1 MNDYTV
7 VDYILDSNIEGAF
20 VECGVQT
27 GKIEMIWMS
36 ALKRRNELSRDIYLY
51 DTFTGLTE
59 PGPKDVGIYNGLNSP
74 KDVYNEWKRHNVDDV
89 NTWCYCPLEKVMRDL
104 HSMHYPFHKLH
115 FIAGDVRE
123 TLLNEN
129 NIPKKIAI
137 LRLDTDWYDS
147 SKVELETMFKYLVPG
162 GVLILDDYFYW
173 KGQKDATDEFFKG
186 TKYQYL
192 ITRVNI
198 PDSHVAYL
206 IK

>member
-27 GKIEMIWMS
+27 GKIEKIWING
-36 ALKRRNELSRDIYLY
+36 LKRRNIKSRDIYMY

-59 PGPKDVGIYNGLNSP
+59 PSERDVGISNGMSSE
-74 KDVYNEWKRHNVDDV
+74 DVFQEWNRHNINDV
-89 NTWCYCPLEKVMRDL
+89 NTWCYCPLGKVMSDL
-104 HSMHYPFHKLH
+104 YGLDYSSERLH
-115 FIAGDVRE
+115 FIKGDVRE
-123 TLLNEN
+123 TLLDEN
-129 NIPKKIAI
+129 NIPKKIAV

-147 SKVELETMFKYLVPG
+147 SKLELERMFHYLVPG

>member
-1 MNDYTV
+1 MNDNTV

-20 VECGVQT
+20 VECGVQS
-27 GKIEMIWMS
+27 GKIEKIWIDR
-36 ALKRRNELSRDIYLY
+36 LKRRNIKSRDIYLY
-51 DTFTGLTE
+51 DTFAGLTE
-59 PGPKDVGIYNGLNSP
+59 PSEKDVGISNGMSSE
-74 KDVYNEWKRHNVDDV
+74 DVLLEWRRHNVNDV
-89 NTWCYCPLEKVMRDL
+89 NTWCYCPLGKVMSDL
-104 HSMHYPFHKLH
+104 YGLDYSSNRLH
-115 FIAGDVRE
+115 FIKGDVRK
-123 TLLNEN
+123 TLLDPN
-129 NIPKKIAI
+129 NIPEKIAI

-147 SKVELETMFKYLVPG
+147 SKLELERMFHCLVPG

-198 PDSHVAYL
+198 QDSHVAYL